1 MSATLFDGIKSVRL
15 DDLPPEAWRVIA
27 GDSDTSAEA
36 QRLYETVA
44 FLYRCVEVRANA
56 LVALPWAVQRNDSD
70 IWTNAD
76 GAAPA
81 ELAAL
86 SDIPDLLWQT
96 EAAMCLAG
104 EAFWHKIETRAR
116 RLLEVRWLS
125 PATIKPVWDADAG
138 LIGYKRALPNRA
150 PQPMSVDEVVH
161 FWLRGMHETK
171 PRRSPAEAASIAA
184 RVIYNTDLFTAGF
197 FERGAIKATL
207 LTIDGNPLPAER
219 ERIKSW
225 WRRFMAGVKNAFTAE
240 VVAASVKPVVV
251 GDGIGELANTA
262 LTAEK
267 REDIATAMGV
277 PHSLVLS
284 NAANY
289 ATSQQDELNFYNLTI
304 VPEARLIER
313 QINRQ
318 LFEPLGL
325 QFQFRPEE
333 LSVYQEDETQRAQAF
348 SLYVGAGIPL
358 GTAAQILGVSLPDG
372 MEYDDL
378 NVAPQPAQPQ
388 AEQPTPD
395 VEEADNDNE
404 AVRRVELRRLRRW
417 AKGKRQP
424 DVDKFDS
431 DVLSR
436 ADKMAALGLTDTGE
450 AATAHVFFTRELWT
464 PQRWQAYKAM
474 TLQLDPDDD
483 EAEQQARMELERE
496 LADNLERELTR
507 QLNTLLPPGTPDD
520 EIDNLVRA
528 AAGRVDETSSGVRE
542 VLRRALIEDAS
553 LGVAVA
559 FDTLERVGMAFDW
572 TLANTE
578 AAEWARRYSFDLVT
592 RINDHTRTRLGTAV
606 NDWFNARTTL
616 RDLRRELAPLFD
628 NRRAQLIAQTETT
641 RAAAE
646 GARIG
651 FAQTEGINEW
661 EWAAVADERVCPICG
676 GLHGKRAVLGQP
688 FVWNGAQYTPPAH
701 PGCRCFVRA
710 VIA

>member
-1 MSATLFDGIKSVRL
+1 MSASLFDGIKSVRL

-76 GAAPA
+76 GALPA

-125 PATIKPVWDADAG
+125 PSTITPVWDADAG

-150 PQPMSVDEVVH
+150 PQPMSVEEVVH

-207 LTIDGNPLPAER
+207 LTVDGNPLPAER

-388 AEQPTPD
+388 AEQSTPD
-395 VEEADNDNE
+395 VEEDDNDNE

-436 ADKMAALGLTDTGE
+436 ADKMAALGLSDTEE
-450 AATAHVFFTRELWT
+450 AATARDFFPGTIT
-464 PQRWQAYKAM
+464 PASLKAM
-474 TLQLDPDDD
+474 ILRLDDDDD
-483 EAEQQARMELERE
+483 EAEQRIRIGVER
-496 LADNLERELTR
+496 RT
-507 QLNTLLPPGTPDD
+507 
-520 EIDNLVRA
+520 
-528 AAGRVDETSSGVRE
+528 
-542 VLRRALIEDAS
+542 RRALESAMDDIVREITRRAPRDTEETVNIVRQNFAS
-553 LGVAVA
+553 DSEMYEALSRALQDGVDLGVSVAVNQ
-559 FDTLERVGMAFDW
+559 LENVGFGFDW
-572 TLANTE
+572 TLVNTDARNW
-578 AAEWARRYSFDLVT
+578 AATTAGEQIRLIEQTTVNSVRQSVSRWIDNGEPLQALINDLQPTFSARRAELIASTEVT
-592 RINDHTRTRLGTAV
+592 RA
-606 NDWFNARTTL
+606 F
-616 RDLRRELAPLFD
+616 
-628 NRRAQLIAQTETT
+628 
-641 RAAAE
+641 AE
-646 GARIG
+646 GSIRAYQASGIVSEIEWQTARDEI
-651 FAQTEGINEW
+651 
-661 EWAAVADERVCPICG
+661 VAKCPVCAPR
-676 GLHGKRAVLGQP
+676 HGKRSTLAAREVDGIGIP
-688 FVWNGAQYTPPAH
+688 GH
-701 PGCRCFVRA
+701 PRCRCWWVPVVA
-710 VIA
+710 

>member
-1 MSATLFDGIKSVRL
+1 MSASLFDGIKSVRL

-70 IWTNAD
+70 IWTSAD
-76 GAAPA
+76 GASPA

-125 PATIKPVWDADAG
+125 PSTITPVWDADAG

-150 PQPMSVDEVVH
+150 PQPMSVEEVVH

-207 LTIDGNPLPAER
+207 LTVDGNPLPAER

-395 VEEADNDNE
+395 VEEADEDNE

-417 AKGKRQP
+417 AKGKRAP

-436 ADKMAALGLTDTGE
+436 ADKMAALGLTDTEE
-450 AATAHVFFTRELWT
+450 AATARDFFPGTIT
-464 PQRWQAYKAM
+464 PASLKAM
-474 TLQLDPDDD
+474 ILRLDDDDD
-483 EAEQQARMELERE
+483 EAEQRIRIGVER
-496 LADNLERELTR
+496 RT
-507 QLNTLLPPGTPDD
+507 
-520 EIDNLVRA
+520 
-528 AAGRVDETSSGVRE
+528 
-542 VLRRALIEDAS
+542 RRALESAMDDIVREITRRAPRDTEETVNIVRQNFAS
-553 LGVAVA
+553 DSEMYEALSRALQDGVDLGVSVAVNQ
-559 FDTLERVGMAFDW
+559 LENVGFGFDW
-572 TLANTE
+572 TLVNTDARNW
-578 AAEWARRYSFDLVT
+578 AASYAGELIRNIEQTTVNSVRQSVSRWIDNGEPLQALIDDLRPTFGAQRAELIASTEVT
-592 RINDHTRTRLGTAV
+592 RAFAEGS
-606 NDWFNARTTL
+606 
-616 RDLRRELAPLFD
+616 
-628 NRRAQLIAQTETT
+628 T
-641 RAAAE
+641 RAYQASGVVSE
-646 GARIG
+646 IEWQTAR
-651 FAQTEGINEW
+651 
-661 EWAAVADERVCPICG
+661 DERVCPVCG
-676 GLHGKRAVLGQP
+676 PRHGKRSTLAAREVDGI
-688 FVWNGAQYTPPAH
+688 GIPAH
-701 PGCRCFVRA
+701 PRCRCWWVP

>member
-1 MSATLFDGIKSVRL
+1 MSASLFDGIKSVRL

-56 LVALPWAVQRNDSD
+56 LVALPWAVQRNDVD
-70 IWTNAD
+70 VWVHND

-125 PATIKPVWDADAG
+125 PSTITPVWDADAG

-150 PQPMSVDEVVH
+150 PQPMSVEEVVH

-207 LTIDGNPLPAER
+207 LTVDGNPLPAER

-372 MEYDDL
+372 MEYADL
-378 NVAPQPAQPQ
+378 DVASQPAQPQ

-395 VEEADNDNE
+395 VEEDDNDNE

-436 ADKMAALGLTDTGE
+436 ADKMAALGLTDTEE
-450 AATAHVFFTRELWT
+450 AATAHDFFPGTIT
-464 PQRWQAYKAM
+464 PASLKAM
-474 TLQLDPDDD
+474 ILRLDDDDD
-483 EAEQQARMELERE
+483 EAEQRIRIGVER
-496 LADNLERELTR
+496 RT
-507 QLNTLLPPGTPDD
+507 
-520 EIDNLVRA
+520 
-528 AAGRVDETSSGVRE
+528 
-542 VLRRALIEDAS
+542 RRALESAMDDIVREITRRAPRDTEETVNIVRQNFAS
-553 LGVAVA
+553 DSEMYEALNRALQDGVDLGVSVAVNQ
-559 FDTLERVGMAFDW
+559 LENVGFGFDW
-572 TLANTE
+572 TLVNTDARSWATSYAGE
-578 AAEWARRYSFDLVT
+578 LIRNIEQTTVNSVRQSVSRWIDNGEPLQALIDDLRPTFGAQRAELIASTEVT
-592 RINDHTRTRLGTAV
+592 RAFAEGS
-606 NDWFNARTTL
+606 
-616 RDLRRELAPLFD
+616 
-628 NRRAQLIAQTETT
+628 T
-641 RAAAE
+641 RAYQATGVVGE
-646 GARIG
+646 IEWQTAR
-651 FAQTEGINEW
+651 
-661 EWAAVADERVCPICG
+661 DERVCPVCG
-676 GLHGKRAVLGQP
+676 PRHSKRSTLAAREVDGI
-688 FVWNGAQYTPPAH
+688 GIPAH
-701 PGCRCFVRA
+701 PRCRCWWVPVVA
-710 VIA
+710 

>member
-1 MSATLFDGIKSVRL
+1 MSASLFDGIKSVRL

-56 LVALPWAVQRNDSD
+56 LVALPWAVQRNDVD
-70 IWTNAD
+70 VWVHND

-125 PATIKPVWDADAG
+125 PSTITPVWDADAG

-150 PQPMSVDEVVH
+150 PQPMSVEEVVH

-207 LTIDGNPLPAER
+207 LTVDGNPLPAER

-372 MEYDDL
+372 MEYADL
-378 NVAPQPAQPQ
+378 DVAPQSAQPQ

-395 VEEADNDNE
+395 VEEDDSDNE

-436 ADKMAALGLTDTGE
+436 ADKMAALGLSDTEE
-450 AATAHVFFTRELWT
+450 AATAHDFFPGTIT
-464 PQRWQAYKAM
+464 PASLKAM
-474 TLQLDPDDD
+474 ILRLDDDDD
-483 EAEQQARMELERE
+483 EAEQRIRMTVEEEAKQRIERALEEQRRRIVRGARE
-496 LADNLERELTR
+496 LSPEEFIGWAERDL
-507 QLNTLLPPGTPDD
+507 
-520 EIDNLVRA
+520 
-528 AAGRVDETSSGVRE
+528 TSSLFRAQAE
-542 VLRRALIEDAS
+542 NQLYDALSRALQDGVD
-553 LGVAVA
+553 LGVSVAVNQ
-559 FDTLERVGMAFDW
+559 LENVGFGFDW
-572 TLANTE
+572 TLVNTDARSWATSYAGE
-578 AAEWARRYSFDLVT
+578 LIRNIEQTTVNSVRQSVSRWIDNGEPLQALIDDLRPTFGAQRAELIASTEVT
-592 RINDHTRTRLGTAV
+592 RAFAEGS
-606 NDWFNARTTL
+606 
-616 RDLRRELAPLFD
+616 
-628 NRRAQLIAQTETT
+628 T
-641 RAAAE
+641 RAYQATGVVGE
-646 GARIG
+646 IEWQTAR
-651 FAQTEGINEW
+651 
-661 EWAAVADERVCPICG
+661 DERVCPVCG
-676 GLHGKRAVLGQP
+676 PRHSKRSTLAAREVDGIGIP
-688 FVWNGAQYTPPAH
+688 GH
-701 PGCRCFVRA
+701 PRCRCWWVP

>member
-56 LVALPWAVQRNDSD
+56 LVALPWAVQRNDVD
-70 IWTNAD
+70 VWIHND

-125 PATIKPVWDADAG
+125 PSTITPVWDADAG

-150 PQPMSVDEVVH
+150 PQPMSVEEVVH

-207 LTIDGNPLPAER
+207 LTVDGNPLPAER

-378 NVAPQPAQPQ
+378 NVAPQPAQQQ

-395 VEEADNDNE
+395 VEEDDSDNE

-424 DVDKFDS
+424 DVDKFNS

-450 AATAHVFFTRELWT
+450 AATAHDFFPGTIT
-464 PQRWQAYKAM
+464 PASLKAM
-474 TLQLDPDDD
+474 ILRLDDDDD
-483 EAEQQARMELERE
+483 EAEQRIRIGVER
-496 LADNLERELTR
+496 RT
-507 QLNTLLPPGTPDD
+507 
-520 EIDNLVRA
+520 
-528 AAGRVDETSSGVRE
+528 
-542 VLRRALIEDAS
+542 RRALESAMDDIVREITRRAPRDTEETVNIVRQNFAS
-553 LGVAVA
+553 DSEMYEALNRALQDGVDLGVSVAVNQ
-559 FDTLERVGMAFDW
+559 LENVGFGFDW
-572 TLANTE
+572 TLVNTDARNWATSYAGE
-578 AAEWARRYSFDLVT
+578 LIRNIEQTTVNSVRQSVSRWIDNGEPLQALIDDLRPTFGAQRAELIASTEVT
-592 RINDHTRTRLGTAV
+592 RAFAEGS
-606 NDWFNARTTL
+606 
-616 RDLRRELAPLFD
+616 
-628 NRRAQLIAQTETT
+628 T
-641 RAAAE
+641 RAYQATGVVGE
-646 GARIG
+646 IEWQTAR
-651 FAQTEGINEW
+651 
-661 EWAAVADERVCPICG
+661 DERVCPVCG
-676 GLHGKRAVLGQP
+676 PRHSKRSTLAAREVDGI
-688 FVWNGAQYTPPAH
+688 GIPAH
-701 PGCRCFVRA
+701 PRCRCWWVPVVA
-710 VIA
+710 

>member
-1 MSATLFDGIKSVRL
+1 MSATLFDGMKSVRL

-76 GAAPA
+76 GATPA

-125 PATIKPVWDADAG
+125 PSTITPVWDADAG

-150 PQPMSVDEVVH
+150 PQPMSVEEVVH

-207 LTIDGNPLPAER
+207 LTVDGNPLPAER

-358 GTAAQILGVSLPDG
+358 GTAAQILGVVLPEG
-372 MEYDDL
+372 MEYADL
-378 NVAPQPAQPQ
+378 DVAPQPAQPQ

-395 VEEADNDNE
+395 VEEADEDNE

-417 AKGKRQP
+417 AKGKRAP

-436 ADKMAALGLTDTGE
+436 ADKMAALGLTDTEE
-450 AATAHVFFTRELWT
+450 AATARDFFPGTIT
-464 PQRWQAYKAM
+464 PASLKAM
-474 TLQLDPDDD
+474 ILRLDDDDD
-483 EAEQQARMELERE
+483 EAEQRIRIGVER
-496 LADNLERELTR
+496 RT
-507 QLNTLLPPGTPDD
+507 
-520 EIDNLVRA
+520 
-528 AAGRVDETSSGVRE
+528 
-542 VLRRALIEDAS
+542 RRALESAMDDIVREITRRAPRDTEETVNIVRQNFAS
-553 LGVAVA
+553 DSEMYEALSRALQDGVDLGVSVAVNQ
-559 FDTLERVGMAFDW
+559 LENVGFGFDW
-572 TLANTE
+572 TLVNTDARNW
-578 AAEWARRYSFDLVT
+578 AASYAGELIRNIEQTTVNSVRQSVSRWIDNGEPLQALIDDLRPTFGAQRAELIASTEVT
-592 RINDHTRTRLGTAV
+592 RAFAEGS
-606 NDWFNARTTL
+606 
-616 RDLRRELAPLFD
+616 
-628 NRRAQLIAQTETT
+628 T
-641 RAAAE
+641 RAYQATGVVGE
-646 GARIG
+646 IEWQTAR
-651 FAQTEGINEW
+651 
-661 EWAAVADERVCPICG
+661 DERVCPVCG
-676 GLHGKRAVLGQP
+676 PRHSKRSTLAAREIDGI
-688 FVWNGAQYTPPAH
+688 GIPAH
-701 PGCRCFVRA
+701 PRCRCWWVP

>member
-1 MSATLFDGIKSVRL
+1 MSASLFDGIKSVRL

-76 GAAPA
+76 GALPA

-125 PATIKPVWDADAG
+125 PSTITPVWDADAG

-150 PQPMSVDEVVH
+150 PQPMSVEEVVH

-207 LTIDGNPLPAER
+207 LTVDGNPLPAER

-325 QFQFRPEE
+325 RFQFRPEE

-395 VEEADNDNE
+395 VEEADEDNE

-417 AKGKRQP
+417 AKGKRAP

-436 ADKMAALGLTDTGE
+436 ADKMAALGLTDTEE
-450 AATAHVFFTRELWT
+450 AATARDFFPGTIT
-464 PQRWQAYKAM
+464 PASLKAM
-474 TLQLDPDDD
+474 ILRLDDDDD
-483 EAEQQARMELERE
+483 EAEQRIRIGVER
-496 LADNLERELTR
+496 RT
-507 QLNTLLPPGTPDD
+507 
-520 EIDNLVRA
+520 
-528 AAGRVDETSSGVRE
+528 
-542 VLRRALIEDAS
+542 RRALESAMDDIVREITRRAPRDTEETVNIVRQNFAS
-553 LGVAVA
+553 DSEMYEALSRALQDGVDLGVSVAVNQ
-559 FDTLERVGMAFDW
+559 LENVGFGFDW
-572 TLANTE
+572 TLVNTDARNW
-578 AAEWARRYSFDLVT
+578 AASYAGELIRNIEQTTVNSVRQSVSRWIDNGEPLQALIDDLRPTFGAQRAELIASTEVT
-592 RINDHTRTRLGTAV
+592 RAFAEGS
-606 NDWFNARTTL
+606 
-616 RDLRRELAPLFD
+616 
-628 NRRAQLIAQTETT
+628 T
-641 RAAAE
+641 RAYQASGVVSE
-646 GARIG
+646 IEWQTAR
-651 FAQTEGINEW
+651 
-661 EWAAVADERVCPICG
+661 DERVCPVCG
-676 GLHGKRAVLGQP
+676 PRHGKRSTLAAREVDGI
-688 FVWNGAQYTPPAH
+688 GIPAH
-701 PGCRCFVRA
+701 PRCRCWWVP

>member
-1 MSATLFDGIKSVRL
+1 MNATVFDGVKSVRL
-15 DDLPPEAWRVIA
+15 DDLPPEAWRIIA

-56 LVALPWAVQRNDSD
+56 LVALPWAVQRNDVD
-70 IWTNAD
+70 VWVHND

-125 PATIKPVWDADAG
+125 PSTITPVWDAEAG

-150 PQPMSVDEVVH
+150 PQPMSVEEVVH

-207 LTIDGNPLPAER
+207 LTVDGNPLPAER

-318 LFEPLGL
+318 LFEPMGL

-388 AEQPTPD
+388 AEQSTPD
-395 VEEADNDNE
+395 VEEDDNDNE

-436 ADKMAALGLTDTGE
+436 ADKMAALGLSDTEE
-450 AATAHVFFTRELWT
+450 AATARDFFPGTIT
-464 PQRWQAYKAM
+464 PASLKAM
-474 TLQLDPDDD
+474 ILRLDDDDD
-483 EAEQQARMELERE
+483 EAEQRIRIGVER
-496 LADNLERELTR
+496 RT
-507 QLNTLLPPGTPDD
+507 
-520 EIDNLVRA
+520 
-528 AAGRVDETSSGVRE
+528 
-542 VLRRALIEDAS
+542 RRALESAMDDIVREITRRAPRDTEETVNIVRQNFAS
-553 LGVAVA
+553 DSEMYEALSRALQDGVDLGVSVAVNQ
-559 FDTLERVGMAFDW
+559 LENVGFGFDW
-572 TLANTE
+572 TLVNTDARNWATSYAGE
-578 AAEWARRYSFDLVT
+578 LIRNIEQTTVNSVRQSVSRWIDNGEPLQALIDDLRPTFGAQRAELIASTEVT
-592 RINDHTRTRLGTAV
+592 RAFAEGS
-606 NDWFNARTTL
+606 
-616 RDLRRELAPLFD
+616 
-628 NRRAQLIAQTETT
+628 T
-641 RAAAE
+641 RAYQASGVVSE
-646 GARIG
+646 IEWQTAR
-651 FAQTEGINEW
+651 
-661 EWAAVADERVCPICG
+661 DERVCPVCG
-676 GLHGKRAVLGQP
+676 PRHGKRSTLAAREVDGI
-688 FVWNGAQYTPPAH
+688 GIPAH
-701 PGCRCFVRA
+701 PRCRCWWVP